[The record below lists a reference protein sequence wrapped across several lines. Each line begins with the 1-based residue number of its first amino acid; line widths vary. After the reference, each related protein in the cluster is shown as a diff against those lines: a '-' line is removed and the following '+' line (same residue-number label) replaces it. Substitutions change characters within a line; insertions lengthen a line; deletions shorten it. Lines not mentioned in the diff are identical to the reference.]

1 METDL
6 RPDEILEKAI
16 GVYTKKS
23 KMGIKKLMVLSFL
36 AGIFIALAAAGSS
49 LASANLLANKDSFGL
64 GKLIQGLT
72 FTPGLIFV
80 ILAGGELFTGNCL
93 MVFPLFEKKIKFSD
107 LIKSWVLVYL
117 GNFVGAIFVAYLL
130 SKSGQFNL
138 ANGLIGERTIL
149 IAKAKIDLSFGEGL
163 ILGIFANFMVCLGVW
178 MGIGGKSYSSK
189 AISAFFPVML
199 FVLSGF
205 EHSIANM
212 YYIPAGIFAKN
223 IPELA
228 SKTGLSGE
236 VLANLNFSNM
246 ITKNLLPVTIGNII
260 GGALLVGLAY
270 FLAYKIEEK

>member
-1 METDL
+1 MEKDL

-49 LASANLLANKDSFGL
+49 LASSNLLADKDSFGL
-64 GKLIQGLT
+64 GKFIQGLT

-93 MVFPLFEKKIKFSD
+93 MVFSLFEKKIKFSD

-138 ANGLIGERTIL
+138 ADGLIGERTIL
-149 IAKAKIDLSFGEGL
+149 IAKAKIDLSFSQGL

-178 MGIGGKSYSSK
+178 MGFGGKSYSSK

-212 YYIPAGIFAKN
+212 YYISAGIFAKN

-228 SKTGLSGE
+228 AKTGLSGE

-246 ITKNLLPVTIGNII
+246 ITKNLLPVTLGNII
-260 GGALLVGLAY
+260 GGVLLVGLAY

>member
-1 METDL
+1 METDIS
-6 RPDEILEKAI
+6 PDRILPKAVE
-16 GVYTKKS
+16 VYRKKS

-49 LASANLLANKDSFGL
+49 LASANLLANKNSFGL

-178 MGIGGKSYSSK
+178 MGFGGKSYSSK

-228 SKTGLSGE
+228 AKTGLNGE

-246 ITKNLLPVTIGNII
+246 ITKNLLPVTLGNII